1 MVSKGKTLPNL
12 GVIKLISFFILGEF
26 FLLTVLVSFGIQ
38 LATRSSKKTKMVRF
52 VKENFLMFTLVISRT

>member
-1 MVSKGKTLPNL
+1 
-12 GVIKLISFFILGEF
+12 VIKLISFFILGEF